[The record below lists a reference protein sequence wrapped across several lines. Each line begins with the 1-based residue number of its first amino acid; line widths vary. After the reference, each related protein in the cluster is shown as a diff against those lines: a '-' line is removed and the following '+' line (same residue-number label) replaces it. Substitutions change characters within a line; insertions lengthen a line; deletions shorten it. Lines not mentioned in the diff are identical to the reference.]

1 MSVAN
6 GVLTMC
12 RRGESCL
19 ERRCWS
25 EPALCCY
32 SGGQNDRCV
41 VVVFVGQK
49 QHFAALLY
57 CCVGRHNKLC
67 VVLLLFCLCCV
78 VVQLCWWAQRALG
91 DDDKR
96 RRFRDQVHSH
106 RAASQR
112 DAGSVLHLVS
122 SQVICV
128 GNISNEVFFS
138 GGESPS
144 CLLGLCVR

>member
-1 MSVAN
+1 MSGLNYSSKVVMSVAN

-25 EPALCCY
+25 EPAVCCY

-78 VVQLCWWAQRALG
+78 VVLLCWWAEL
-91 DDDKR
+91 
-96 RRFRDQVHSH
+96 
-106 RAASQR
+106 
-112 DAGSVLHLVS
+112 LYC
-122 SQVICV
+122 CV
-128 GNISNEVFFS
+128 GGHNERWATMIKD
-138 GGESPS
+138 GGSATKSTVTAPPTIEMQVQS
-144 CLLGLCVR
+144 CTQFRRN